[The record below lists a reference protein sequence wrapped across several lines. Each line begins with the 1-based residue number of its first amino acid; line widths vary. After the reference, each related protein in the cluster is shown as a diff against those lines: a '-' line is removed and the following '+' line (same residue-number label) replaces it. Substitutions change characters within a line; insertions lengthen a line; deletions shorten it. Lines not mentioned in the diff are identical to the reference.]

1 MIWILIVTIVLL
13 LVVDV
18 VLFRLAIR
26 RAERRK

>member
-1 MIWILIVTIVLL
+1 MIWILIVTLVLL